1 LIKHFITLLKKENFK
16 TLEKKSESKPLYKIF
31 FTFEKDKYIIN
42 VYNKQ
47 YISVYP
53 FDGNFPMDYIDM
65 SNIPEAYNLY
75 NLCNFLFNK

>member
-1 LIKHFITLLKKENFK
+1 FK
-16 TLEKKSESKPLYKIF
+16 TLEKKPESKPLYKIF

-53 FDGNFPMDYIDM
+53 FDGNFSMDYIDM
-65 SNIPEAYNLY
+65 NNIPEAYNLY